1 MVVLFDLDGTILGA
15 RKEKGLVREK
25 CTQKLGLP
33 DIENEEYYDT
43 LREVL
48 HNKKVDNRVPIFEE
62 IFDDKELARE
72 MAEIY
77 REKSLKNAYIYPD
90 AKEVLKKISVKKGLI
105 TNGPKSV
112 QWEKI
117 KEFDLEDFFDY
128 IAVSGEIAKS
138 KPDSEVF
145 THVLEELDS
154 SPEESLYVG
163 NVPELDVQGAK
174 NAGLLSVLINRGDE
188 CSPDGIFE
196 YEPDYVI
203 KDLRDLIEII
213 KLEDIK

>member
-1 MVVLFDLDGTILGA
+1 MAVLFDLDGTILGA
-15 RKEKGLVREK
+15 QKEKGLVRNE
-25 CTQKLGLP
+25 CAQKLELP
-33 DIENEEYYDT
+33 EIEDEDYYNT

-48 HNKKVDNRVPIFEE
+48 HNEKVDNRIPIFEK
-62 IFDDKELARE
+62 IFDDEELARE

-77 REKSLKNAYIYPD
+77 REKSLKNLYIYPD
-90 AKEVLKKISVKKGLI
+90 AKEVLKKIETKKGLI
-105 TNGPKSV
+105 TNGPKSI

-117 KEFDLEDFFDY
+117 REFDLEDFFDY

-138 KPDSEVF
+138 KPDGEVF
-145 THVLEELDS
+145 RFVLDKLDS

-188 CSPDGIFE
+188 CSPDDIFD

-203 KDLRDLIEII
+203 GDLKDLLEII
-213 KLEDIK
+213 KIEDIK